1 MSALADIEAGAA
13 FVMDIDEGGTIL
25 RCTGRTYETLGLSPT
40 ALQGIS
46 LYDLVSEDDVWLAS
60 DAVET
65 VMTNG
70 GSYEDRVG
78 FNDHGGNVVPFRVK
92 IASHDR
98 AARAR
103 RVQLHAMRDEGDAIA
118 LGAFEA
124 EAPDD
129 LSGILEE
136 VENGLR
142 GDRYDSPTL
151 SIFSL
156 DVEAGGETD
165 VDAIV
170 AAAERM
176 AKSVH
181 RTAAGSATSFRVDR
195 NTVSVL
201 HGTDFDAEAASD
213 RASRAAGPTFEV
225 GRAGIDLSDADLDVQ
240 EKLDLIESTITA
252 TRLAA
257 FRMPPGATLSASDAR
272 ATIAADLTGPRAVPH
287 YDLEIAH
294 ATDGGRPRLALLT
307 FRGAMNA
314 IGETPTK
321 GEIRMAGDLLTVRME
336 QASAVAEARGIPACI
351 AMDATMLARLGR
363 RAAEGFRENVLVL
376 ATGVGRLTPT
386 DGERFAA
393 VFSHARRTIVDGTDL
408 ATSNALQRLI
418 AKTGSL
424 EFIRVPE
431 SRFGDDPTAEAR
443 NFRQIARLCAAR
455 SVSLYV
461 DGVSD
466 TGLAL
471 ALKDVPDICIG
482 GPAVFPELFED

>member
-1 MSALADIEAGAA
+1 MIALADVEAGAT
-13 FVMDIDEGGTIL
+13 FVMDIDEAGTIL
-25 RCTGRTYETLGLSPT
+25 RCIGRTYETLGLSPA

-46 LYDLVSEDDVWLAS
+46 LYDLVSEDDIWLAS

-103 RVQLHAMRDEGDAIA
+103 RVQLHAMRDEGDALT
-118 LGAFEA
+118 LGTFET
-124 EAPDD
+124 DGIND

-136 VENGLR
+136 VEDGLR

-156 DVEAGGETD
+156 DIEAGDETD

-181 RTAAGSATSFRVDR
+181 RTAAGRATSFRVDR

-201 HGTDFDAEAASD
+201 HGTDFDAEAASTK
-213 RASRAAGPTFEV
+213 ASRAAGPSFAV

-252 TRLAA
+252 ARFAA
-257 FRMPPGATLSASDAR
+257 FTMPDGTMLSAGEAR
-272 ATIAADLTGPRAVPH
+272 TAIATDLTGPGAGPR

-294 ATDGGRPRLALLT
+294 ATDDGRPRLALLT
-307 FRGAMNA
+307 FHGAMNA

-321 GEIRMAGDLLTVRME
+321 GEIRMAGDLLAIRME
-336 QASAVAEARGIPACI
+336 QASAVAVERGVPACV

-363 RAAEGFRENVLVL
+363 RAVESFREDVLVL
-376 ATGVGRLTPT
+376 ATGVGRLSPR

-393 VFSHARRTIVDGTDL
+393 VFCHASRTIVDGTDL
-408 ATSNALQRLI
+408 ATSSALQRLI
-418 AKTGSL
+418 AKTDSL

-431 SRFGDDPTAEAR
+431 SRFGDDPTAAAR
-443 NFRQIARLCAAR
+443 DFRQIARLCATR

-461 DGVSD
+461 NGVSD
-466 TGLAL
+466 TSTAL

-482 GPAVFPELFED
+482 GPAIFPELFKD